1 MRFEYALHTEIYI
14 GFMAN
19 QNITMS
25 KLRQVLKF
33 YVQHQGTRTIR
44 DLTGVSRNVVKKYIA
59 LFKALKTPWD
69 ELSRLNDKDLEAL
82 FIEVPIAP
90 DPPARQKELYEFFP
104 VVEKRLGQPGMT
116 LKKLWQEY
124 ADTHIDCFQ
133 CTGFYKHY
141 KLWKGRSHP
150 SMRMEHKA
158 GEKMFVDFAG
168 KTLQVIDT
176 ESGEIKQVQVFV
188 AILGASQLTFVMA
201 IESQDMEDFIR
212 CCEMALHFFG
222 GVPVAIVT
230 DNLKSAVTKSSRYE
244 PRLNENFEA
253 FAAHYG
259 MAVLPARAYKPK
271 DKSLVEGAV
280 KIAYNRIYTN
290 LQGRDFTSIAELNAA
305 ILLLLEN
312 HNATPFHGRTYSRKD
327 QFEEMEKQTL
337 QPLHPLRFELRQSTI
352 VTVMKNGHVC
362 LHSDKH
368 YYSVPYNYIGK
379 KVKLFYSKS
388 HIEIYYKYEVIAR
401 HERMKGKSHY
411 TTDRAHMATFNLQI
425 ADWNPERFLAEARRI
440 HPDVEDYIHQ
450 VLLKK
455 AHPEQA
461 YKSCQGILSFAK
473 RVGHA
478 RLIAACQRAHQY
490 GLYHYRAIENI
501 LLRNLDQTEMEAEP
515 TQMPKHD
522 NIRGEEYYS

>member
-1 MRFEYALHTEIYI
+1 M

-33 YVQHQGTRTIR
+33 YVHHQGTRTIR

-59 LFKALKTPWD
+59 LFKALKIPWD
-69 ELSRLNDKDLEAL
+69 ELCRLNDKDLEAL

-90 DPPARQKELYEFFP
+90 DPPERQKELYAFFP
-104 VVEKRLGQPGMT
+104 TVEKRLKQPGVT
-116 LKKLWQEY
+116 LKMLWQEY
-124 ADTHIDCFQ
+124 SASHIDGFQ
-133 CTGFYKHY
+133 STGFYKHY
-141 KLWKGRSHP
+141 KLWKNRSHP
-150 SMRMEHKA
+150 SMHMVHKA

-168 KTLQVIDT
+168 KTLPVIDQQ
-176 ESGEIKQVQVFV
+176 SGEIKQVQVFV

-201 IESQDMEDFIR
+201 VESQDMEDFIR
-212 CCEMALHFFG
+212 CCEHALYFFG
-222 GVPVAIVT
+222 GVPIAIVP

-253 FAAHYG
+253 FAEHYG

-290 LQGRDFTSIAELNAA
+290 LQKGEFTCIEKLNEA

-312 HNATPFHGRTYSRKD
+312 HNSTPFQGRTYSRRN
-327 QFEEMEKQTL
+327 QFDELEKQTL
-337 QPLHPLRFELRQSTI
+337 QPLNPLRFEMRKSTI
-352 VTVMKNGHVC
+352 VTVMKNGHAC
-362 LHSDKH
+362 LHCDKH
-368 YYSVPYNYIGK
+368 YYSVPYPYIGK

-388 HIEIYYKYEVIAR
+388 HIEIYYKYELIAR
-401 HERMKGKSHY
+401 HDRMKGQGHY
-411 TTDRAHMATFNLQI
+411 TTDRAHMATFNLHI
-425 ADWNPERFLAEARRI
+425 ADWNPERFINQATQI
-440 HPDVEDYIHQ
+440 HPDVALYIRQ
-450 VLLKK
+450 VLSKK

-473 RVGHA
+473 RVGHT

-490 GLYHYRAIENI
+490 GLYHFRAIENI
-501 LLRNLDQTEMEAEP
+501 LQRNLDQAQLEVEP
-515 TQMPKHD
+515 AQMPKHD
-522 NIRGEEYYS
+522 NIRGEEYYT

>member
-1 MRFEYALHTEIYI
+1 MLCIPEIYK

-59 LFKALKTPWD
+59 IFKSLKTPWD

-82 FIEVPIAP
+82 FITVPIVP
-90 DPPARQKELYEFFP
+90 DPPERQKELYDYFP
-104 VVEKRLGQPGMT
+104 LVEKRLKKPGVT
-116 LKKLWQEY
+116 LKMLWQEY
-124 ADTHIDCFQ
+124 SDSHIDGFQ
-133 CTGFYKHY
+133 STGFYKHY
-141 KLWKGRSHP
+141 KLWKNRSHP
-150 SMRMEHKA
+150 SMHMVHKA

-168 KTLQVIDT
+168 KTLQVVDPQ
-176 ESGEIKQVQVFV
+176 SGEIKQMQVFV

-201 IESQDMEDFIR
+201 TESQDMEDFIR
-212 CCEMALHFFG
+212 CCEMALYFFG
-222 GVPVAIVT
+222 GVPVAIVP

-253 FAAHYG
+253 FAEHYG

-280 KIAYNRIYTN
+280 KIVYNRIYTN
-290 LQGRDFTSIAELNAA
+290 LQKREFTSLAQLNQA
-305 ILLLLEN
+305 ISLLLDN
-312 HNATPFHGRTYSRKD
+312 HNTAPFQGRTCSRMD
-327 QFEEMEKQTL
+327 QFIELEKHTL
-337 QPLHPLRFELRQSTI
+337 QPLNPLRFEMRQSTI

-368 YYSVPYNYIGK
+368 YYSVPYAYIGK
-379 KVKLFYSKS
+379 KVKLYYSKS
-388 HIEIYYKYEVIAR
+388 AVEIYYKYDCIAR
-401 HERMKGKSHY
+401 HERMKGPGQY
-411 TTDRAHMATFNLQI
+411 TTDRAHMATYNLHI
-425 ADWNPERFLAEARRI
+425 ADWNPERFIAQAMEI
-440 HPDVEDYIHQ
+440 HPDVALYIQ
-450 VLLKK
+450 EVLIKK

-490 GLYHYRAIENI
+490 GLYHFRAIENI
-501 LLRNLDQTEMEAEP
+501 LQRNLDQAPLEAEQA
-515 TQMPKHD
+515 QMPKHD
-522 NIRGEEYYS
+522 NIRGEEYYN